1 MINKNK
7 KKINQVRK
15 KLKKTEVTTTKK
27 NNKKIDHQK
36 NIASLPTEKINKN
49 IYILSGDS
57 IAVVFRFFC
66 QYSLVPPVFRCS
78 TSVPLFRRCSVF
90 RSSGLLVLQ
99 YAQNQLLTLIKT
111 LNQTVEQLVYLSLYL
126 AMTTSTSK
134 RQRSTRKI
142 CDKEIAF
149 YESQQH
155 QRKNSFE

>member
-15 KLKKTEVTTTKK
+15 VLKKTEVITTKK

-36 NIASLPTEKINKN
+36 NIASLLTEKINKN

-78 TSVPLFRRCSVF
+78 TSVPLFHRCSVF
-90 RSSGLLVLQ
+90 RSSGAPGFIVCPKSIIDVGKNTQSDSRIVSISVIVPRNDNL
-99 YAQNQLLTLIKT
+99 NIKAT
-111 LNQTVEQLVYLSLYL
+111 EVN
-126 AMTTSTSK
+126 
-134 RQRSTRKI
+134 
-142 CDKEIAF
+142 KE
-149 YESQQH
+149 
-155 QRKNSFE
+155 NM